1 MKNLLLLLFCIFSLA
16 LKAQEND
23 SLQDIQVATPDI
35 EEYEDMTFLMV
46 EEQPIFPGCEKV
58 DKANRLECFNE
69 KMIEHIQKNLR
80 YPAKA
85 ARENKQGRVVVK
97 FNVTA
102 EGTIEIISIS
112 SKYIE
117 FIAETKRILK
127 KLPKMTPGKTKSEN
141 VDVTFSFPI
150 NFKLQ

>member
-16 LKAQEND
+16 LKAQEKD
-23 SLQDIQVATPDI
+23 SLQNSQAAVSDRKNLSFTI
-35 EEYEDMTFLMV
+35 L

-112 SKYIE
+112 SKHIE
-117 FIAETKRILK
+117 FIAEAKRILK
-127 KLPKMTPGKTKSEN
+127 KLPKMTPGKQRGEN
-141 VDVTFSFPI
+141 VNVTFSFPI